1 MAVAVG
7 QPAPDFEL
15 PDQHGSPVRLSALR
29 GQQAAVVV
37 FYPLAFTGTCTGELA
52 ELQENLTALQND
64 DVRLFAVSCDAMP
77 SLRVFAEQEKL
88 DYPLLSDFWPHGATA
103 TAYGVF
109 ADERGFALRGT
120 FVIDRSGIV
129 RWTVL
134 NPAGEA
140 RDVDDYTKA
149 LAEL

>member
-1 MAVAVG
+1 MAVTVG

-15 PDQHGSPVRLSALR
+15 RDQHGTPVRLSALR
-29 GQQAAVVV
+29 GKQAAVLV

-52 ELQENLTALQND
+52 ELQENLTALQNE

-88 DYPLLSDFWPHGATA
+88 DFPLLSDFWPHGATA

-109 ADERGFALRGT
+109 APERGIALRGT
-120 FVIDRSGIV
+120 FVIDRDGIV

-140 RDVDDYTKA
+140 RDVADYTKA